1 MDCYGRSGLRFG
13 HNGVGLGRPRD
24 RHTRASLGVVDLE
37 ARPCPPDP
45 PAPSTPS
52 VLVSLRLDRPGPAAA
67 HGHRSPALMFRCIT
81 KFSDTVVMCTR
92 ASYLWLVLLF
102 RMWASYLEPGTS
114 LPHVNPLI
122 GASARLPTCGS
133 AGLRAGQRVCVRISD
148 ASVHARP

>member
-1 MDCYGRSGLRFG
+1 MNTHSCSTSGRRLFACQDGRRLCAPG
-13 HNGVGLGRPRD
+13 AAARPRD

-67 HGHRSPALMFRCIT
+67 HGHRSLALMFRCIT

-92 ASYLWLVLLF
+92 ASYPWLVLLF
-102 RMWASYLEPGTS
+102 RMWASYLDSGAS

-122 GASARLPTCGS
+122 RALARMPTCGT
-133 AGLRAGQRVCVRISD
+133 AG
-148 ASVHARP
+148 